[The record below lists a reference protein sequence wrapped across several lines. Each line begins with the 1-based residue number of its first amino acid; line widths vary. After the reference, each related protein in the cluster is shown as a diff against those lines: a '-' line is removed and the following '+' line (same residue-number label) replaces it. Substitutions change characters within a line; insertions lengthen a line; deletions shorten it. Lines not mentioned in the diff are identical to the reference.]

1 MRNGGGVADGVWA
14 LLCEC
19 GSAECAVEGGE
30 QPRLLQMGAG
40 GSAGS
45 PASQSAAPAA
55 PPRQVS
61 LEPACRVCH
70 RGGKV
75 EWVCCPETWQND
87 IALCFFF
94 LKFTSIKSL
103 FLPHPPADS
112 SCWQILDLLH
122 ILGSGPVRLGFW
134 HHLVYWHCWVLS
146 KYKAKLL

>member
-1 MRNGGGVADGVWA
+1 MRNGGGVADGVGA
-14 LLCEC
+14 LVCEC
-19 GSAECAVEGGE
+19 GSAECAVGGGE

-75 EWVCCPETWQND
+75 E
-87 IALCFFF
+87 
-94 LKFTSIKSL
+94 
-103 FLPHPPADS
+103 
-112 SCWQILDLLH
+112 
-122 ILGSGPVRLGFW
+122 
-134 HHLVYWHCWVLS
+134 
-146 KYKAKLL
+146 